1 MFQLAR
7 VTPPEE
13 FFGFKVGD
21 DRKLARWDRIVEYFK
36 LVASQSDRVLVE
48 EIGKTTEG
56 NPFIVAYIS
65 SPENLSR
72 LDELRKISCALANP
86 DTSLSQEEVDRLA
99 EAGKAV
105 VVVTNSMH
113 STEVG
118 GTQMSIELLYKLAT
132 SSEHEVL
139 EVLREVVTIL
149 IPSQNPDG
157 QIAVVDWYSKTL
169 GTEYEGTGLP
179 WLYHKYCGHDNNR
192 DAYALNL
199 VESQYMA
206 KIVYR
211 DLCPQV
217 YVDHHQMGSYGAR
230 FFLSPEMDPIYSE
243 VDPLVWRETQFLG
256 MFAAARLEKEGI
268 SGVETGAPFTPDF
281 ISAFQTLVYTMN
293 IVGILTESASVR
305 VATPIYV
312 DPHQLRGYGRGR
324 LSDKPYM
331 NYPNPWR
338 GGWWRLSDIV
348 RQQLLSTIAILSAVA
363 KFKRELLRN
372 MYVKA
377 LRNIERG
384 SSEPPYALVVP
395 KEQHDFL
402 TALKLIDT
410 LLKLGVKVYEAVGPV
425 RVGTTSYTS
434 EAFVIPLS
442 QPRRALVKKLLD
454 RFFYPDDETTRDRE
468 GRPLRPYD
476 IATDTL
482 AEFMGVSVVRV
493 DEPLSANLR
502 PVTEVVRPT
511 VSLGDFKLYVLDPRL
526 NDSYYV
532 VNKVLSSGGE
542 VYRVFDY
549 LSAGGLRIPPGAFII
564 RRTGSVVSTLSKVVS
579 ERAVPVYGFDEMPQV
594 KIAKVEFRKVGVYER
609 YYGGNMEAGWVKYVL
624 DNYGFPYVELGD
636 EPIKTGRLGEIVDA
650 VIFPSDPL
658 PFLTGENIE
667 EELAKRWGRP
677 VKLPPYPPEYRSGF
691 GKEGIEKLKNFVE
704 SGGTVLVM
712 GESVEL
718 LIKGFNLPL
727 RDLTEEVKDPK
738 QFFCPGSTLKILVDV
753 GHPLGFGMPRQ
764 ALALFLDRPVLEVI
778 PSHMNEKFKV
788 VARFPERDI
797 LQSGWLIGESFLG
810 RKPAL
815 IDVEVGKGR
824 AIAYSYRPIF
834 RAQTHGTFKTLFNA
848 LYKYYEEK

>member
-1 MFQLAR
+1 MCA
-7 VTPPEE
+7 TPPEE
-13 FFGFKVGD
+13 FFGFKIGE
-21 DRKLARWDRIVEYFK
+21 DRKLARWDKIVEYFK
-36 LVASQSDRVLVE
+36 SVSTQSNRVLVE

-56 NPFIVAYIS
+56 NPFIVAFIS

-86 DTSLSQEEVDRLA
+86 DAHLSPEEVDRLV
-99 EAGKAV
+99 ELGRAV

-132 SSEHEVL
+132 SSDPEVL
-139 EVLREVVTIL
+139 EILKEVVVIL

-157 QIAVVDWYSKTL
+157 QIAVVDWYYKTL
-169 GTEYEGTGLP
+169 GTEHEGTSLP

-211 DLCPQV
+211 EWCPQI
-217 YVDHHQMGSYGAR
+217 YLDHHQMGPYGAR
-230 FFLSPEMDPIYSE
+230 FFLSPEMDPIYPE

-256 MFAAARLEKEGI
+256 MFAAARLEKEGV

-281 ISAFQTLVYTMN
+281 ISAFQTLAYTMN
-293 IVGILTESASVR
+293 IVGILTESASAR
-305 VATPIYV
+305 IATPIYV

-324 LSDKPYM
+324 ISDKPYM

-338 GGWWRLSDIV
+338 GGWWRLSNIV
-348 RQQLLSTIAILSAVA
+348 SQQLLSTMAILSAVA
-363 KFKRELLRN
+363 KFRREFLRN

-377 LRNIERG
+377 ARNIEKGR
-384 SSEPPYALVVP
+384 SEPPYAYVVLR
-395 KEQHDFL
+395 EQHDYL
-402 TALKLIDT
+402 TALKLIDI
-410 LLKLGVKVYEAVGPV
+410 LLKLGVKVYESIGPIKVGS
-425 RVGTTSYTS
+425 TTYPS

-442 QPRRALVKKLLD
+442 QPRRALVRKLLD

-468 GRPLRPYD
+468 GRPLKPYD

-493 DEPLSANLR
+493 DELPSADLKL
-502 PVTEVVRPT
+502 VSEVVRPAIS
-511 VSLGDFKLYVLDPRL
+511 VGDFKFYVIDPRL

-532 VNKVLSSGGE
+532 VNKLISAGGE
-542 VYRVFDY
+542 VYRVFESIDVG
-549 LSAGGLRIPPGAFII
+549 SLRLPPGAFVIH
-564 RRTGSVVSTLSKVVS
+564 RAGDVVGVLSKTAS
-579 ERAVPVYGFDEMPQV
+579 ERSVPVYGLSELPQV
-594 KIAKVEFRKVGVYER
+594 ELAKVGLRRVGLYER
-609 YYGGNMEAGWVKYVL
+609 YYGGNMEAGWIKYVL
-624 DNYGFPYVELGD
+624 DSYSFPYVELRD
-636 EPIKTGRLGEIVDA
+636 EPIKTGRLRELVDV

-677 VKLPPYPPEYRSGF
+677 VKLPPYPPEYKSGF

-704 SGGTVLVM
+704 SGGTVLTM
-712 GESVEL
+712 GDSVEL

-727 RDLTEEVKDPK
+727 RDVAEEIKDPK
-738 QFFCPGSTLKILVDV
+738 QFFCPGSTLKIQVDV
-753 GHPLGFGMPRQ
+753 NHSLGFGMPKQ
-764 ALALFLDRPVLEVI
+764 AVALFLDRPILEVV
-778 PSHMNEKFKV
+778 PSHMNEKFRV

-797 LQSGWLIGESFLG
+797 LQSGWLIGESTLS

-815 IDVEVGKGR
+815 LDIEVGSGR
-824 AIAYSYRPIF
+824 AVAYSYRPIF

-848 LYKYYEEK
+848 LYKYYKEN